1 MSERYSEKEAVAA
14 VPRLTRTRLIA
25 FVEAEIVSPQR
36 AETGLIFH
44 RIDLARMELLCELSE
59 QFDLGDDALE
69 VVISLI
75 DQLHGMR
82 ADFRAMARAIE
93 SEPRDARQRIG
104 EALRRARS
112 RQGGG

>member
-1 MSERYSEKEAVAA
+1 MSERFSEKEAVAA

-25 FVEAEIVSPQR
+25 FVEAEIVIPQR
-36 AETGLIFH
+36 ADAGLSFR

-59 QFDLGDDALE
+59 QYDLGDDALG

-82 ADFRAMARAIE
+82 ADLAAIARAIE
-93 SEPRDARQRIG
+93 DEPREARRRLG

-112 RQGGG
+112 G